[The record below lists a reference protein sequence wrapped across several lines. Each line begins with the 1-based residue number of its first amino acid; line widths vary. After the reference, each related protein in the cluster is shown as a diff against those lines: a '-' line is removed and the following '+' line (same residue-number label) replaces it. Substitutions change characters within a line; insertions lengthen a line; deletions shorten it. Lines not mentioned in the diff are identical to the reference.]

1 MKRISLKLPL
11 KIQLAGVLFTIVV
24 YGCDDLYAR
33 LRHEPFAD
41 IRIERMLAVAEHFN
55 KINYERIDPI
65 TERCV
70 YSLFPH
76 FGHNPCWYVTRHAV
90 QIIKIG

>member
-1 MKRISLKLPL
+1 MMRRLLMAIPAV
-11 KIQLAGVLFTIVV
+11 LAITAIL
-24 YGCDDLYAR
+24 YGCDYLYAR

-41 IRIERMLAVAEHFN
+41 VRIYRFLKIYEKFN
-55 KINYERIDPI
+55 KIDYQPADSI

-76 FGHNPCWYVTRHAV
+76 FGHNPCWYVNRHTV
-90 QIIKIG
+90 QYIQIGS

>member
-1 MKRISLKLPL
+1 MRIFV
-11 KIQLAGVLFTIVV
+11 KIPFAAVLFTLVV
-24 YGCDDLYAR
+24 YGGDDLYAR

-41 IRIERMLAVAEHFN
+41 VRIDRILAVAEHFN
-55 KINYERIDPI
+55 KIDYERTDPI

-76 FGHNPCWYVTRHAV
+76 FGNNPCWYVTRHTLRV
-90 QIIKIG
+90 IKIG

>member
-1 MKRISLKLPL
+1 MKRIFLKLL
-11 KIQLAGVLFTIVV
+11 LAAVLLTVV

-41 IRIERMLAVAEHFN
+41 IRVERMLAVAEHFN

-76 FGHNPCWYVTRHAV
+76 FGHNPCWYVTGHTV
-90 QIIKIG
+90 QLIKIG

>member
-1 MKRISLKLPL
+1 MRVIIL
-11 KIQLAGVLFTIVV
+11 KILLATLVLTAIV

-33 LRHEPFAD
+33 VRHEPFAD
-41 IRIERMLAVAEHFN
+41 IHIERMLAVAEHFN
-55 KINYERIDPI
+55 KIDYERIDPI

-76 FGHNPCWYVTRHAV
+76 FGHNPCWYVTRHTV
-90 QIIKIG
+90 RVVKVG

>member
-1 MKRISLKLPL
+1 VRIFLKFLT
-11 KIQLAGVLFTIVV
+11 AAVLLTLFV
-24 YGCDDLYAR
+24 YGCDYLYAR

-41 IRIERMLAVAEHFN
+41 IHIERYLAVAQHFN
-55 KINYERIDPI
+55 KIGYERTSPI

-76 FGHNPCWYVTRHAV
+76 FGHNPCWYVTRHTL
-90 QIIKIG
+90 IFIKVG

>member
-1 MKRISLKLPL
+1 MRNWL
-11 KIQLAGVLFTIVV
+11 KIPLAAAAFTLFV
-24 YGCDDLYAR
+24 YGCDDIYAH

-41 IRIERMLAVAEHFN
+41 IHVDRILAVAEHFN
-55 KINYERIDPI
+55 KIDYERTDPI

-76 FGHNPCWYVTRHAV
+76 FGNNPCWYVTRHTLRV
-90 QIIKIG
+90 IKIG

>member
-1 MKRISLKLPL
+1 MRIFLR
-11 KIQLAGVLFTIVV
+11 IVIAAALFTIVV

-41 IRIERMLAVAEHFN
+41 VQIDRILAVAEHFN
-55 KINYERIDPI
+55 KIDYERTDPI

-76 FGHNPCWYVTRHAV
+76 FGNNPCWYVTRHTLRF
-90 QIIKIG
+90 IRIG

>member
-1 MKRISLKLPL
+1 MRLLLSILT
-11 KIQLAGVLFTIVV
+11 AAAVLTLFV

-41 IRIERMLAVAEHFN
+41 VHIDRYLAVAENFN
-55 KINYERIDPI
+55 KIGYEATSPI

-76 FGHNPCWYVTRHAV
+76 FGHNPCWYVTRHTL
-90 QIIKIG
+90 IFIKVG

>member
-1 MKRISLKLPL
+1 MRLAF
-11 KIQLAGVLFTIVV
+11 KILIATALLTLFA

-41 IRIERMLAVAEHFN
+41 IHIDRFLAVAEKFN
-55 KINYERIDPI
+55 KIGYEPTSPI

-76 FGHNPCWYVTRHAV
+76 FGHNPCWYVTRHTV
-90 QIIKIG
+90 KFIKIG

>member
-1 MKRISLKLPL
+1 MTRVRLLIRIP
-11 KIQLAGVLFTIVV
+11 IAVVLAIIVIYV
-24 YGCDDLYAR
+24 CDDVYAR

-41 IRIERMLAVAEHFN
+41 VHIDRVLAVAEKFN
-55 KINYERIDPI
+55 KIDYERADPI

-76 FGHNPCWYVTRHAV
+76 FGHNPCWYVTRHTMRF
-90 QIIKIG
+90 IKIG

>member
-1 MKRISLKLPL
+1 MRIFLRILIAVAL
-11 KIQLAGVLFTIVV
+11 LTLFV

-41 IRIERMLAVAEHFN
+41 IRIDRYLAVAEKFN
-55 KINYERIDPI
+55 KIDYERTTPI

-76 FGHNPCWYVTRHAV
+76 SGHNPCWYVTRHTFV
-90 QIIKIG
+90 LVKVG